1 MAEEEIHG
9 RLGNQLF
16 QYASIRGILNSIGS
30 NEKINISFK
39 KVYEKNFNNDLKNF
53 NLKYLYETKKIKLT
67 LKQFFLLNYMKGI
80 ERIITLFYN
89 R

>member
-30 NEKINISFK
+30 N
-39 KVYEKNFNNDLKNF
+39 
-53 NLKYLYETKKIKLT
+53 
-67 LKQFFLLNYMKGI
+67 
-80 ERIITLFYN
+80 
-89 R
+89 